1 MTNAAHEFIRKMVAD
16 SLAKYGV
23 VVDSIELDEVAV

>member
-1 MTNAAHEFIRKMVAD
+1 MTNAAHEFIRKMVDD

-23 VVDSIELDEVAV
+23 VVDSVELDEVVI

>member
-23 VVDSIELDEVAV
+23 VVDSVELDEVVI

>member
-16 SLAKYGV
+16 SLAKYGA
-23 VVDSIELDEVAV
+23 VVDSVELDEVVV